1 LTDEKKSDRIDEI
14 IEKSYERLSS
24 LLKISTLK
32 QLHEKVRRM
41 RHSRARNTAG
51 VFAVQA
57 DPHKE

>member
-24 LLKISTLK
+24 LLKISALK

-41 RHSRARNTAG
+41 RHSRA
-51 VFAVQA
+51 
-57 DPHKE
+57 